1 MDGEIKT
8 FEDELND
15 IISICDEKIK
25 HYKSLIEEYEVIR
38 GGALS
43 LLNLNSKTKEK
54 VISLIDALKILISI
68 LFFFFPL
75 EKGIEV
81 VLYISK

>member
-8 FEDELND
+8 FEKELQD
-15 IISICDEKIK
+15 IISICDEKIR
-25 HYKSLIEEYEVIR
+25 HYKSLIDEYEVIR

-54 VISLIDALKILISI
+54 VVSLIDALKILKYN
-68 LFFFFPL
+68 LYVL
-75 EKGIEV
+75 LQREKENGD
-81 VLYISK
+81 